1 MSDKEALA
9 EFDRIQAIA
18 PAESYSEEAEAK
30 AAKLFAALL
39 PTAME
44 KDAVQADMI
53 MTHPMPFIRA
63 IARHYEAELRKDVE

>member
-9 EFDRIQAIA
+9 EFDRVQEIA

-30 AAKLFAALL
+30 AAKLLAAVL
-39 PTAME
+39 PIASE

-53 MTHPMPFIRA
+53 MAHPMPFIKA
-63 IARHYEAELRKDVE
+63 MARRYEAELRRK